1 MAKFTKEQIDRA
13 TANGVSVSM
22 LYSRTRK
29 GMDVETAITTPKVS
43 KSEAGRRGAANQI
56 PFTVVKPEK
65 GVYYV

>member
-1 MAKFTKEQIDRA
+1 MGKFTQDQIDRA
-13 TANGVSVSM
+13 ANNGISVSM

-43 KSEAGRRGAANQI
+43 KAEAGRRGAANQQ
-56 PFTVVKPEK
+56 PFTVKKPEK